1 MSADL
6 APAARR
12 MEGLLIGVTDEQLAA
27 ATPCADYTLGDLID
41 HVGGLA
47 QAFTMAATK
56 EESGSGAAKGPSGDA
71 ARLDARWRTRIPER
85 VAGLAKAWEDPGA
98 WQGTTKVGGFL
109 ELPASVAGR
118 VALNELVVHGWDI
131 ARASDQP
138 YDCDEG
144 TLRTCLEVM
153 TEPAAGSDEPGEAGS
168 GEAGSGEGGSGPFG
182 PAVTVPD
189 DAPLLDRVIGLSGRD
204 PAWRSR

>member
-1 MSADL
+1 MSTDL
-6 APAARR
+6 APAAQR
-12 MEGLLIGVTDEQLAA
+12 MEELLIGVTDEQLTA
-27 ATPCADYTLGDLID
+27 ATPCVDYTLGDIID

-71 ARLDARWRTRIPER
+71 ARLDGRWRTRIPEQ
-85 VAGLAKAWEDPGA
+85 VAVLAKAWENPDA
-98 WQGTTKVGGFL
+98 WQGMTRVGGFL

-131 ARASDQP
+131 ARASDQL
-138 YDCDEG
+138 YDCDEA

-153 TEPAAGSDEPGEAGS
+153 TEMAEGAADGPGEAGT
-168 GEAGSGEGGSGPFG
+168 GEAGSGPFG
-182 PAVTVPD
+182 PAVAVPD
-189 DAPLLDRVIGLSGRD
+189 EAPLLDRVIGISGRD